1 MFLRNPMRWRHAIAL
16 MKKISDEA
24 RAYLNDNN
32 LIADRDMWFSRMTAL
47 FEGRDDPYNDR
58 KVYTLHGI
66 VPRPRDNSYLYTD
79 PEGWIV
85 DCLELMLT
93 IKGTQP
99 GGFTPV
105 CVEYPPY
112 GVHYIDK
119 MFGANVYH
127 YAGQWNVDY
136 LKTPIGELEM
146 PDLEKDETW
155 QISKRAVYAFLDA
168 DVRLPLFGL
177 PTLSSPLNI
186 LLNLYGQDALLAM
199 YEDED
204 AVRHDLDVINTLIRT
219 LHRWYI
225 DNIPK
230 QQLQPVISWART
242 QPPGFGQLCG
252 CTTQL
257 ISADMYLEFI
267 AKLDNDILGEYE
279 HGGMIHL
286 CGSHTQHL
294 KTFHDMKNLR
304 SVQLNDRAAE
314 DLALYLEG
322 LRKDQIIYVNPC
334 KTMPVEKIMEI
345 SKGEQIVLVA
355 NAPSPDKI
363 KITS

>member
-1 MFLRNPMRWRHAIAL
+1 
-16 MKKISDEA
+16 MKKLSAEA
-24 RAYLNDNN
+24 HAYLNDES
-32 LIADRDMWFSRMTAL
+32 LIAERDMWFARMRDL
-47 FEGRDDPYNDR
+47 FDGKENDYNSK

-79 PEGWIV
+79 PEDWII
-85 DCLELMLT
+85 DCMELMLT
-93 IKGTQP
+93 QRATITE
-99 GGFTPV
+99 GFTPI

-119 MFGANVYH
+119 MLGANVRFH
-127 YAGQWNVDY
+127 AGQWNADY
-136 LKTPIGELEM
+136 LTTPIGSLEM
-146 PDLEKDETW
+146 PDLDKDETW
-155 QISKRAVYAFLDA
+155 QLSKRAANAFLEA
-168 DVRLPLFGL
+168 DVKLPLFGL
-177 PTLSSPLNI
+177 PTLASALNI
-186 LLNLYGQDALLAM
+186 LLNLYGQEALIAM

-230 QQLQPVISWART
+230 EQLQPVISWART
-242 QPPGFGQLCG
+242 QPPGYGQLCG

-257 ISADMYLEFI
+257 LGTDLYREFI
-267 AKLDNDILGEYE
+267 ADLDNDLLGEYE
-279 HGGMIHL
+279 SGGMIHL
-286 CGSHTQHL
+286 CGSHAQHL
-294 KTFHDMKNLR
+294 KTFSEMKNLR

-334 KTMPVEKIMEI
+334 PGMPVEKIVEI
-345 SKGEQIVLVA
+345 SGGERVVLVKSC
-355 NAPSPDKI
+355 PSPNKPER
-363 KITS
+363 K